1 MIIDKEVLKVIEKVE
16 KEPKKVEK
24 VKEEKEPEKVEEVKE
39 EKELEKVDEEIDDDK
54 KGYIEEDNDNDG
66 VVFNC
71 EKLNIRKEPKPI
83 ADILTQV
90 ESGTNIVILE
100 DKGDFYEVALPDGTV
115 GFANKNFIKK

>member
-1 MIIDKEVLKVIEKVE
+1 MIIDKEVLKAIEKVE
-16 KEPKKVEK
+16 KEPKKVEE
-24 VKEEKEPEKVEEVKE
+24 VKEEKVEEVKE
-39 EKELEKVDEEIDDDK
+39 EKEPEEVVEEDDN
-54 KGYIEEDNDNDG
+54 KGYIEEDDDNEG

-90 ESGTNIVILE
+90 ESGTSIVILE